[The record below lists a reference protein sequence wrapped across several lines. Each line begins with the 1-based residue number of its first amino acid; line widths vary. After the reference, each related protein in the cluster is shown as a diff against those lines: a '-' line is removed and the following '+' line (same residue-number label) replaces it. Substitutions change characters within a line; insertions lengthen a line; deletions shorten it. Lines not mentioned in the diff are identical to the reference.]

1 MKIDK
6 LRIKV
11 LAVAFVL
18 LATAGLGE
26 GFAQTFKGGK
36 AIHDYHLVKD
46 KVSYLLYQ
54 VDLFYPK
61 DGSPEL
67 QRCLS
72 RMVFGIECDSV
83 QGAYEEWQRLLGRHA
98 NINKAGVLTDISY
111 RRLLRMVN
119 YVPGRYA
126 VFSSVAD
133 SDYEE
138 YESEE
143 KPQKRFGYKTDYSYL
158 EFLGGAGYV
167 STYLVRQVLTNEK
180 AVIFDLRKNRPLV
193 ATDVFTHDGIKK
205 LGIDTLGAD
214 VNLILLGRNLLY
226 GNSTCCSG
234 VKIDALKEYLT
245 DYFKELA
252 DIEGNLNLA
261 SRILKPDDGDVYEG
275 ELDEDPSFPGGD
287 KARDKWWKK
296 NYKTPKKAVALK
308 AVGMVGVSMIVE
320 PDGSLTSVRIDKP
333 AHPLLDLTALETIK
347 KMPKWKPGTKD
358 GKPVR
363 ARTGLLMSLKYDNV
377 YASDRLMHIR

>member
-1 MKIDK
+1 MKIGK
-6 LRIKV
+6 LRIKM
-11 LAVAFVL
+11 LAVAFAL
-18 LATAGLGE
+18 LPTAGLGE
-26 GFAQTFKGGK
+26 SFAQTFKGGK
-36 AIHDYHLVKD
+36 AIHDYFLVKD

-72 RMVFGIECDSV
+72 RMVFGIERDSV
-83 QGAYEEWQRLLGRHA
+83 QGAYEEWQRQLGRQSDL
-98 NINKAGVLTDISY
+98 NKAGVLTDIPY

-138 YESEE
+138 YDSEE
-143 KPQKRFGYKTDYSYL
+143 RPQKRFGYKTDYSYL

-167 STYLVRQVLTNEK
+167 SRYLVRQVLTNEK
-180 AVIFDLRKNRPLV
+180 AVIFDLRKNKPLV
-193 ATDVFTHDGIKK
+193 ATDVFTADGIKK
-205 LGIDTLGAD
+205 LGIDTLGAE
-214 VNLILLGRNLLY
+214 VNLILIGRNLLY
-226 GNSTCCSG
+226 GNSTCCLG
-234 VKIDALKEYLT
+234 AKLDALKEYLT
-245 DYFKELA
+245 DYFKDLA
-252 DIEGNLNLA
+252 DIDGKLNL
-261 SRILKPDDGDVYEG
+261 SSGVLKPDDGDVYEG
-275 ELDEDPSFPGGD
+275 PLDEEPSFPGGD

-308 AVGMVGVSMIVE
+308 AAGTVGVSMIVE

-333 AHPLLDLTALETIK
+333 AHPLLDLTALKTIL
-347 KMPKWKPGTKD
+347 KMPKWKPGMKD

-363 ARTGLLMSLKYDNV
+363 ARTRLLMSLKYDNV
-377 YASDRLMHIR
+377 YANERFMHVN